1 MAKSQTRT
9 KQSHKSKNTAVTTSL
24 SRKNYD
30 IYLIVLSSTLL
41 SLIKMN
47 DDRSTTYKTFNVIFE
62 ELFLLHN

>member
-24 SRKNYD
+24 SRKNYNV
-30 IYLIVLSSTLL
+30 YLIVLSCRL
-41 SLIKMN
+41 SLIEMN
-47 DDRSTTYKTFNVIFE
+47 DNRSTTYKTFNVIFE